1 MGLALSS
8 GDWAQL
14 QLPTSDVVIAV
25 PTYGAFDHV
34 RRLLL
39 SLEGTVPAHV
49 PVLLIDDAYPGGSLV
64 DATNDL
70 LAASRLDIYLLR
82 NATNQGFVRSCNLAI
97 EAAEKADVILC
108 NSDVEVFP
116 GWFQGLQAAA
126 RSSNLVASASAL
138 ASNANYLTVPLPEVG
153 AGKPISWRDA
163 ALTLAQRAPW
173 WPEIPTAVGH
183 LMYVN
188 RRALSVVGDFDE
200 RFSPG
205 YGEEVEWSQRA
216 VEAGFQHV
224 AADTVLVRHAVGAS
238 FGERSNGDRLQHK
251 HDRLVARDFPNYE
264 GATSALLARTHSGLS
279 SALLRASVVARGL
292 HVRVDMRGLG
302 PQLTGTGVAAQQV
315 TKALAAVES
324 IARIEVVV
332 EDHLRGHYEST
343 VAPVRVVAAS
353 EVARSRDVAD
363 VVFHPHQFRNFAEI
377 RASLSLGRRMV
388 FEQLDFIAY
397 CNPTYF
403 DNAPLWDQYRQ
414 ATENAYA
421 LADGVAFLSPFV
433 EREARRLGL
442 VRGDTAAT
450 VALTG
455 SDHIPLGDPPELKEQ
470 LRAAVGESYL
480 LVQGASFSHKNRLW
494 SLRMFEQ
501 LVQRGYEGRLV
512 LAGPDPNIGSS
523 RRKEK
528 QWLSGRPSIA
538 GRVTY
543 LPWVADEQV
552 RALLGS
558 ADLLLCPT
566 VSEGFGLLPLEAARL
581 GTASLTA
588 DSASLG
594 EIFDGTSHMLKLE
607 SLDDSVE
614 RALEL
619 LASPFACQAHIDEY
633 LAVAD
638 EYVWADVAAR
648 LARLFHDVVET
659 RARAEID
666 AVKRNLPNDRAYALR
681 ARISAGLGRF
691 RRGRFGSAIFPHGS
705 PRARAAREFLARFLP
720 V

>member
-1 MGLALSS
+1 MGLTLSGS
-8 GDWAQL
+8 DWTQL

-25 PTYGAFDHV
+25 PTFGAFDHV

-39 SLEGTVPAHV
+39 SLEGTVPVQV
-49 PVLLIDDAYPGGSLV
+49 PVLLIDDAHPGGTLI
-64 DATNDL
+64 DAVSDL
-70 LAASRLDIYLLR
+70 LSASRLDVHVLR
-82 NATNQGFVRSCNLAI
+82 NAENQGFVRSCNLAI
-97 EAAEKADVILC
+97 DAAKNADVILC

-116 GWFQGLQAAA
+116 GWLQGLRAAA

-138 ASNANYLTVPLPEVG
+138 ASNANYLSVPVG
-153 AGKPISWRDA
+153 GSGSDEPISWPDA
-163 ALTLAQRAPW
+163 AAALARRVAW

-183 LMYVN
+183 LMYLN
-188 RRALSVVGDFDE
+188 RRALSVVGSFDE

-205 YGEEVEWSQRA
+205 YGEEVQWSQRA

-224 AADTVLVRHAVGAS
+224 AADTVLVLHAVGAS
-238 FGERSNGDRLQHK
+238 FTRSSDRDRLQRN
-251 HDRLVARDFPNYE
+251 HDRLVARDYPNYE
-264 GATSALLARTHSGLS
+264 GATSALLSRTHSGLS
-279 SALLRASVVARGL
+279 SALLRASVIARGL
-292 HVRVDMRGLG
+292 HVRIDLRGLG
-302 PQLTGTGVAAQQV
+302 PQATGTGVAAQQL
-315 TKALAAVES
+315 TKALGAVES
-324 IARIEVVV
+324 IGCIEVVV
-332 EDHLRGHYEST
+332 EDHLCDHYESA
-343 VAPVRVVAAS
+343 VAPVRVLAAS
-353 EVARSRDVAD
+353 GIARSSEVAD
-363 VVFHPHQFRNFAEI
+363 VVFHPHQFRNCGEI
-377 RASLSLGRRMV
+377 RASVSLGRRLV

-414 ATENAYA
+414 ATEIAYA

-442 VRGDTAAT
+442 VRADAA
-450 VALTG
+450 VAVAQTG
-455 SDHIPLGDPPELKEQ
+455 LDHIPLGSQPELDAQ

-480 LVQGASFSHKNRLW
+480 LVQGASFFHKNRLW

-501 LVQRGYEGRLV
+501 LAQRGYQGRLV
-512 LAGPDPNIGSS
+512 LAGPDPHVGSS
-523 RRKEK
+523 RRKEE
-528 QWLSGRPSIA
+528 QWLSDRPDLA
-538 GRVTY
+538 RLVTF
-543 LPWVADEQV
+543 LPWVPDEQV
-552 RALLGS
+552 RALLAS

-581 GTASLTA
+581 GTASLAA

-594 EIFDGTSHMLKLE
+594 QILPDSDHMLTLE
-607 SLDDSVE
+607 SLDESVG

-619 LASPFACQAHIDEY
+619 LGSPLARKAHIAKY
-633 LAVAD
+633 MAVS
-638 EYVWADVAAR
+638 EEFVWADVAAR
-648 LARLFHDVVET
+648 IAGLFHDVVET

-666 AVKRNLPNDRAYALR
+666 AVRRNLPNDRAYALR

-691 RRGRFGSAIFPHGS
+691 RRGRLGSAIFPHGS